1 MFSQNFNEYKKKIT
15 GFGEVE
21 KTNGLKI
28 NGNIKLDSKLYEN
41 NNNVTLVLMYENVNT
56 HDLTLKRK
64 NNNFPFLCNL

>member
-21 KTNGLKI
+21 KSNGLKI

-41 NNNVTLVLMYENVNT
+41 NNVTLVLMYENINT
-56 HDLTLKRK
+56 QDLTLKK
-64 NNNFPFLCNL
+64 NSNFPFLCNL